1 MTMLK
6 RPRLNASPKTSRVPE
21 NLAVD
26 MLGNWL
32 HQEESNLGQVIE
44 GAEARI
50 VYFDPTQPA
59 KTEFVFLNI
68 HGFSACRQE
77 TAPVAEALA
86 NHLRANLVELRLA
99 GHGLN
104 QTAMTA
110 AAEDWLQSVTDGF
123 DLASR
128 LGGKTILIGTS
139 TGAPLACWADR
150 VLGPV
155 YGQPLAHLLMS
166 PNFKINTPFD
176 FILTLPL
183 AEYFVPLILGR
194 TRSWTPENDLAAKFW
209 TSSYDIQAVIE
220 MQKVVD
226 WFRRQ
231 PESNWKTPMAMM
243 VMDNDPTI
251 SSKAAKAVFEKW
263 GSSDKQHLPIKE
275 DPSAI
280 SHVFAGAIAGPH
292 RTESTIKS
300 FNAYLTNLIATLT

>member
-1 MTMLK
+1 MLK
-6 RPRLNASPKTSRVPE
+6 RPQLNAAEKNSRVPK
-21 NLAVD
+21 NLAVSA
-26 MLGNWL
+26 LARWL
-32 HQEESNLGQVIE
+32 RQEEENLSKIIE
-44 GAEARI
+44 GAEARV
-50 VYFDPTQPA
+50 VYFDPDQPRT
-59 KTEFVFLNI
+59 TEFVFLNI

-77 TAPVAEALA
+77 TAPIAETLA
-86 NHLRANLVELRLA
+86 KGLQANLVELRLA

-104 QTAMTA
+104 QDAMTA

-128 LGGKTILIGTS
+128 LGRKTILIGTS

-155 YGQPLAHLLMS
+155 YGQPFAHLMMS

-194 TRSWTPENDLAAKFW
+194 TRSWTPENELAAKFW

-231 PESNWKTPMAMM
+231 PKSSWKTPMAMM
-243 VMDNDPTI
+243 VMDQDPTI
-251 SSKAAKAVFEKW
+251 SSKAAKQVFEKW
-263 GSSDKQHLPIKE
+263 CSPDKQHLAIKD
-275 DPSAI
+275 DPNAI

-300 FNAYLTNLIATLT
+300 FRDFLSKLIASTH